1 MSAQAATHLASS
13 QTETYYYK
21 VGVTSLRQSQSAGL
35 AFLDSCGWQMVA
47 IALTTFLKEA
57 RWGFPIINSY

>member
-1 MSAQAATHLASS
+1 MTTQATTPLASH

-35 AFLDSCGWQMVA
+35 AVLDSCGWQMVA
-47 IALTTFLKEA
+47 IALTAF
-57 RWGFPIINSY
+57 